1 MPTTQLNFVSY
12 IIATAVV
19 VLLLSFRM
27 RRMTRST
34 PLRLGRL
41 WIAPTI
47 FAAMAA
53 ITLTQCPPKQI
64 DWAWLGLAL
73 LIGGALG
80 WQRGR
85 LMGIEINPANRA
97 LTTQAKP
104 MAIYFLLVLVVLR
117 FGLRTGL
124 GLETQGWGL
133 SPTFVNNIF
142 VVFAVGLFMVQ
153 RAEMV
158 IRARRLIATEIV
170 QASASRERTDRNDSE
185 SG

>member
-1 MPTTQLNFVSY
+1 
-12 IIATAVV
+12 
-19 VLLLSFRM
+19 
-27 RRMTRST
+27 
-34 PLRLGRL
+34 
-41 WIAPTI
+41 
-47 FAAMAA
+47 
-53 ITLTQCPPKQI
+53 
-64 DWAWLGLAL
+64 
-73 LIGGALG
+73 
-80 WQRGR
+80 
-85 LMGIEINPANRA
+85 MGIEINPANRA